1 MALKAKASTLRLIL
15 KITHFSQHLAKSM
28 FSASSP
34 DKNMNLSAREH
45 YLFALFRCL
54 QAALLALWVFSP
66 FAPYFNALNPLT
78 PLKVLSIVYLLV
90 SCLLFL
96 MEKRAF
102 SKQRVLFSLCVDVW
116 VFGCLAWLLPVG
128 FFSVA
133 LVMVVNLA
141 AGGLLLSSRQSGTLT
156 LCAILVLLGH
166 YLLNAFFSNSATDI
180 AQSLMFA
187 MIYAS
192 TVLFCQML
200 ATQAQQSQAL
210 ADMRGVQLAEMAQM
224 NELIIKRM
232 RTGVVLLDKN
242 HHIVL
247 SNEAASGLNQKAMQ
261 RDYPLQQLAPEL
273 NKRLWQWRKNPDIK
287 PQPLTLYE
295 NGPEVIPRFVALTQ
309 QETLYLAFLEDS
321 RVFSGRADE
330 LQLANLGRLSA
341 SIAHEIRNPLA
352 AISYAQQLLC
362 ESGQAN
368 PEDQRLLDIIGTQS
382 RRMNGIIEN
391 VLQLAKREA
400 AQPESVELNSF
411 CQSFV
416 QEFLITHPN
425 DSEKIHL
432 HLTSELAV
440 GLFDPLHLYQV
451 LSVLLSNALIYG
463 CHPYQTAHV
472 QIALRMNTDQP
483 IIDVIDHGP
492 GLSNHVTK
500 NLFSPFFSSSEHGTG
515 LGLYIAKQLAEAN
528 QAQLRYEP
536 IIGGGCRFSL
546 ILSGGQSLLVG

>member
-1 MALKAKASTLRLIL
+1 
-15 KITHFSQHLAKSM
+15 M
-28 FSASSP
+28 FSAHLP
-34 DKNMNLSAREH
+34 DKSINLSAREH
-45 YLFALFRCL
+45 YFFALFRCL

-66 FAPYFNALNPLT
+66 FAPHFNLLNPVTPLNALSVVHL
-78 PLKVLSIVYLLV
+78 VV
-90 SCLLFL
+90 SCVLFM
-96 MEKRAF
+96 MEKRAY
-102 SKQRVLFSLCVDVW
+102 SKRRVLFSLCVDVW

-141 AGGLLLSSRQSGTLT
+141 AGGLLLSSRQSAMLT
-156 LCAILVLLGH
+156 FCAIAVLLGQF
-166 YLLNAFFSNSATDI
+166 LFNAFTASAQADV

-200 ATQAQQSQAL
+200 AKQAQQSQAL
-210 ADMRGVQLAEMAQM
+210 AEERGVQLVEMAQM

-232 RTGVVLLDKN
+232 RTGVILLDKD
-242 HHIVL
+242 HHIIL
-247 SNEAASGLNQKAMQ
+247 SNEAASGLNQTALE
-261 RDYPLQQLAPEL
+261 RDQALEQLAPEL
-273 NKRLWQWRKNPDIK
+273 NKRLWQWRKNPDLK

-309 QETLYLAFLEDS
+309 QDILYLAFLEDS

-362 ESGQAN
+362 ESGHAA

-382 RRMNGIIEN
+382 QRMNGIIEN
-391 VLQLAKREA
+391 VLRLAKREA
-400 AQPESVELNSF
+400 AHPESIALNYF
-411 CQSFV
+411 CEQFV
-416 QEFLITHPN
+416 QEFLSTHPN
-425 DSEKIHL
+425 DHEKIHL
-432 HLTSELAV
+432 HVSSEAAL

-451 LSVLLSNALIYG
+451 LNVLLTNALSYG
-463 CHPYQTAHV
+463 HHPYQTALV
-472 QIALRMNTDQP
+472 QIALRMDTDQP

-492 GLSNHVTK
+492 GLSAEVAK

-536 IIGGGCRFSL
+536 ISGGGCRFSL
-546 ILSGGQSLLVG
+546 VMSGGQSLLVG

>member
-1 MALKAKASTLRLIL
+1 
-15 KITHFSQHLAKSM
+15 M
-28 FSASSP
+28 FSAHLP
-34 DKNMNLSAREH
+34 DKRINLSAREH
-45 YLFALFRCL
+45 YFFALFRCL

-78 PLKVLSIVYLLV
+78 PLKILSVVHLLV
-90 SCLLFL
+90 SCVLFML
-96 MEKRAF
+96 EKRTF
-102 SKQRVLFSLCVDVW
+102 SKQRVWFSLCIDIW

-141 AGGLLLSSRQSGTLT
+141 AGGLLLSSRQSALLT
-156 LCAILVLLGH
+156 FCAITVLLGH
-166 YLLNAFFSNSATDI
+166 YLFNAFTDSTQVDV

-200 ATQAQQSQAL
+200 AKQAQQSQAL
-210 ADMRGVQLAEMAQM
+210 AEERGVQLAEMAQM

-242 HHIVL
+242 HHIIL
-247 SNEAASGLNQKAMQ
+247 SNEAASGLNQKALQ
-261 RDYPLQQLAPEL
+261 RDQPLQQLAPEL
-273 NKRLWQWRKNPDIK
+273 NKRLWQWRQNPDLK

-309 QETLYLAFLEDS
+309 QDILYLAFLEDS

-362 ESGQAN
+362 ESNQVS

-382 RRMNGIIEN
+382 LRMNGIIEN

-400 AQPESVELNSF
+400 AQPESIELNRF
-411 CQSFV
+411 CQQFV
-416 QEFLITHPN
+416 QEFLTTHPN

-432 HLTSELAV
+432 HVSSDLSV

-463 CHPYQTAHV
+463 HNPYQAAHV
-472 QIALRMNTDQP
+472 QIALRMDTDQP

-492 GLSNHVTK
+492 GLSEEVKK

-528 QAQLRYEP
+528 QAQLHYEP
-536 IIGGGCRFSL
+536 ISGGGCRFSL
-546 ILSGGQSLLVG
+546 VLSGGQSLLVG

>member
-1 MALKAKASTLRLIL
+1 
-15 KITHFSQHLAKSM
+15 M

-34 DKNMNLSAREH
+34 DKNINLSAREH
-45 YLFALFRCL
+45 YFFALFRCL

-78 PLKVLSIVYLLV
+78 PLKVLCVVYLLG
-90 SCLLFL
+90 SCLLFI
-96 MEKRAF
+96 MEKRTF
-102 SKQRVLFSLCVDVW
+102 SKHRVLFSVCVDVL

-141 AGGLLLSSRQSGTLT
+141 AGGLLLSNRQSAVLT
-156 LCAILVLLGH
+156 LCAIAVLLGH
-166 YLLNAFFSNSATDI
+166 YLLNAFFNHSTTDI

-210 ADMRGVQLAEMAQM
+210 ADVRGVQLAEMAQM

-247 SNEAASGLNQKAMQ
+247 SNEAASGLNQKALQ
-261 RDYPLQQLAPEL
+261 RDYPLKQLAPEL
-273 NKRLWQWRKNPDIK
+273 NQRLWQWRQNPDIK

-362 ESGQAN
+362 ESGQSN

-400 AQPESVELNSF
+400 AQPESLELNSF

-432 HLTSELAV
+432 HVTSELVV

-451 LSVLLSNALIYG
+451 LSVLLGNALIYG
-463 CHPYQTAHV
+463 HYPHQTAQV
-472 QIALRMNTDQP
+472 QIALRMDTDQP

-492 GLSNHVTK
+492 GLSNDVTK

-536 IIGGGCRFSL
+536 ITGDGSRFSL
-546 ILSGGQSLLVG
+546 ILSGGQSLLAG